1 MTRQQFQVDNWF
13 SGAKQSQQLES
24 TQEELS
30 KAQTKIQT
38 LTEEIEKLRDSQ
50 THSETLEES
59 IVHLRTELEKQSGK
73 NLIPIDLIKPNPE
86 QPRKTILPESIEAM
100 AVSLN
105 KEGQLSPVILIET
118 INHDYLIFDGERR
131 WRGGKKNNW
140 QYLESVIIKKPE
152 DLHRKA
158 LLTSLHREDLN
169 SLDKAEA
176 LIFEIISKT
185 SIKEQDIPRILAR
198 TIRRFNKKKE
208 ISQITE
214 LLSSDYHECEIRL
227 AKLELKAEEK
237 AILLVLL
244 DLQLNPAS
252 IDANIFPMLSLWKD
266 LKQAI
271 REKGLNGSQAMAL
284 QTLNPKNLGLS
295 PQESNKI
302 RKQATQQVF
311 RDNLSASQTRK
322 LVKEI
327 RDKYQQVPNSNR
339 TIKTV
344 VSQIQKLTP
353 ETLTTTESEQL
364 KQLKSLLESKLAEI
378 EELLLPL

>member
-1 MTRQQFQVDNWF
+1 MTRQEFKVDNWF

-30 KAQTKIQT
+30 QAQTKIHK
-38 LTEEIEKLRDSQ
+38 LTEEIEKLRNTQ
-50 THSETLEES
+50 THAETLEKS
-59 IVHLRTELEKQSGK
+59 IVNLRTELEKQSGK
-73 NLIPIDLIKPNPE
+73 QLVPIELIKPNPE

-100 AVSLN
+100 AISLA
-105 KEGQLSPVILIET
+105 KEGQLSPIILIESVE
-118 INHDYLIFDGERR
+118 NDYLIFDGERR
-131 WRGGKKNNW
+131 WRGGKKNQW
-140 QYLESVIIKKPE
+140 QHIESVIIKKPQ

-176 LIFEIISKT
+176 ILLEIASKT
-185 SIKEQDIPRILAR
+185 STQEQDIPRILSR

-208 ISQITE
+208 ISLITE
-214 LLSSDYHECEIRL
+214 LLSSDYHQCEIGL
-227 AKLELKAEEK
+227 EKLELKAEEK

-252 IDANIFPMLSLWKD
+252 IDANIFPMLSLSKD

-295 PQESNKI
+295 SQESNKI
-302 RKQATQQVF
+302 RKKTTQQVLK
-311 RDNLSASQTRK
+311 DNLSASQTRK

-327 RDKYQQVPNSNR
+327 RDKYQQVPKFNR

-353 ETLTTTESEQL
+353 ETLTETESEQL

-378 EELLLPL
+378 EEILLPL